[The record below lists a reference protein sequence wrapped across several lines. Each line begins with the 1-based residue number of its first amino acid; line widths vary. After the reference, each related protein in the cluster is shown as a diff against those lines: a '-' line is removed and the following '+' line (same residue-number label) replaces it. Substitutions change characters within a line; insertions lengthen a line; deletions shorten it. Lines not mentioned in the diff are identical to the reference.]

1 MNKGKIIVVE
11 GTSNVGKTSLC
22 KSCELCDQFVVIQEA
37 IRYLENR
44 IKLSQNEIMAIP
56 NNIEVE
62 LLNQELLFDIEF
74 EKLFDANIFC
84 KKEKTV
90 IIDKSIFAIM
100 ATAYAFEKYKN
111 FKGAF
116 RNSLVLYRKYM
127 DKAKRFGLKLPDKY
141 FLLSVNRKEFEKRN
155 LQRNHILDG
164 EWVDNMIIEKQNKAL
179 NSCMKFSSSTLH
191 MIDTSGKTKEEV
203 MSEFKA
209 SL

>member
-1 MNKGKIIVVE
+1 
-11 GTSNVGKTSLC
+11 
-22 KSCELCDQFVVIQEA
+22 
-37 IRYLENR
+37 
-44 IKLSQNEIMAIP
+44 
-56 NNIEVE
+56 
-62 LLNQELLFDIEF
+62 
-74 EKLFDANIFC
+74 
-84 KKEKTV
+84 
-90 IIDKSIFAIM
+90 
-100 ATAYAFEKYKN
+100 
-111 FKGAF
+111 
-116 RNSLVLYRKYM
+116 M